1 MVVEG
6 GILLRAYDIYHGSAK
21 KIFYWAQEKAT
32 CIDNANGLYII
43 HLTLRGKNSV
53 IQQIHYRNLCI
64 CAVDQFIYCILCYK

>member
-1 MVVEG
+1 MVIEG
-6 GILLRAYDIYHGSAK
+6 GILLRAYDIYHDCAK

-53 IQQIHYRNLCI
+53 IQQMHILKFVYLCCGPIH
-64 CAVDQFIYCILCYK
+64 ILHIVL